1 MWFIY
6 LLVTKLNF
14 TVSGV
19 FDADDIDASL
29 GLPKSG
35 DTNIHSKPEQFS
47 HIKIVNQIEIMLWN
61 RFKRLIFKVWI
72 VNETINLNMFLSS
85 RVQEIIPNDVQFPW
99 ADSIFLCCFYR
110 MVPFHSLSIFS
121 SYPLQLR
128 FLPITTWQLT
138 KTF

>member
-1 MWFIY
+1 MLFIY

-14 TVSGV
+14 TVNWV

-35 DTNIHSKPEQFS
+35 DTNIHSTPEQFS
-47 HIKIVNQIEIMLWN
+47 RIEILNQIEIMLWN
-61 RFKRLIFKVWI
+61 RFKRLIFKAWI

-85 RVQEIIPNDVQFPW
+85 RVQEIAPNDVQFPW
-99 ADSIFLCCFYR
+99 ADSIVLCFYR
-110 MVPFHSLSIFS
+110 TVFHSLAIFS

-128 FLPITTWQLT
+128 FIQITTWQLT